1 MLLMASRFLSH
12 PEMFPSEFFSGLPG
26 ACLSR
31 TMWSFH
37 LKKKSA
43 ETWTEVR
50 KLCFK
55 TSSCAGTPGRSGKE
69 AGGTWATWPDHAL
82 SHPKACFVT
91 STHLLA
97 TSLRLPW
104 RNALLAGPTYWCQKN
119 PSCRSASCDLHL
131 CNLLLLGGLL
141 ISTSTNSSFATM
153 RLGTMQTKPHQRL
166 SPVDI
171 IWPNPQTKQDLNFSL
186 SFGFPEI

>member
-1 MLLMASRFLSH
+1 MASRFLSH

-50 KLCFK
+50 RLCFK

-97 TSLRLPW
+97 MSLRLPW
-104 RNALLAGPTYWCQKN
+104 RNALLAGPTYWCQKK
-119 PSCRSASCDLHL
+119 PFLQVSKLWFAFVQFTAAWGPADLHEHKQQL
-131 CNLLLLGGLL
+131 CHYALGDNADKAP
-141 ISTSTNSSFATM
+141 SAAVTSGYNMTKSPN
-153 RLGTMQTKPHQRL
+153 QTRP
-166 SPVDI
+166 
-171 IWPNPQTKQDLNFSL
+171 
-186 SFGFPEI
+186 